1 MIAKSIKEIIGSNAY
16 PGRGIC
22 VGTSEDGKNAVC
34 AYFIMGR
41 SDNSRNRVF
50 KERENGDIY
59 TEAYDPSKCEDPLL
73 IIYNA
78 VRDCGKSLAVTNGDQ
93 TDTIYDA
100 ICEGGSFESGLRT
113 REFEPDAPNFTP
125 RISAILNFDGGYSYK
140 MSILKSA
147 DGDPAVCN
155 RYFYEYG
162 SVAGTGR
169 FIHTYEHDGNPLPTF
184 EGEPR
189 KVKIGDDIDAFAWE
203 IWNALNDDNKIS
215 LYVRYTDI
223 ASGKYISRIINKYSD

>member
-1 MIAKSIKEIIGSNAY
+1 MERLSLATELKENAY
-16 PGRGIC
+16 PGRGI
-22 VGTSEDGKNAVC
+22 VIGRSKDGSKAVT

-41 SDNSRNRVF
+41 SENSRNRVF
-50 KERENGDIY
+50 KEKENGDIY
-59 TEAYDPSKCEDPLL
+59 TEAFDPAKCEDPLL

-100 ICEGGSFESGLRT
+100 IAAGGSFESGLRT

-125 RISAILNFDGGYSYK
+125 RISAILDFDGGYSYK

-147 DGDPAVCN
+147 ANGAVCN
-155 RYFYEYG
+155 RFFYEYA
-162 SVAGTGR
+162 SVAGEGR

-189 KVKIGDDIDAFAWE
+189 LVAIPDDIEAFTTE
-203 IWNALNDDNKIS
+203 IWNALDENNKIS
-215 LYVRYTDI
+215 LYVRYTDLE
-223 ASGKYISRIINKYSD
+223 SGKYTAKLINKNS

>member
-1 MIAKSIKEIIGSNAY
+1 MTVKNIKDIIGTNAY

-22 VGTSEDGKNAVC
+22 VGTSEDGKSAVC

-41 SDNSRNRVF
+41 SENSRNRVF
-50 KERENGDIY
+50 KLKDNGDVY
-59 TEAYDPSKCEDPLL
+59 TEAFDPSKCEDPLL

-78 VRDCGKSLAVTNGDQ
+78 VRECKSSLVVTNGDQ

-100 ICEGGSFESGLRT
+100 IMAGGSFESGLRT

-125 RISAILNFDGGYSYK
+125 RISAILDFDADYSYK

-147 DGDPAVCN
+147 ANGYVCN
-155 RYFYEYG
+155 RFFYEYA
-162 SVAGTGR
+162 SVAGEGR

-189 KVKIGDDIDAFAWE
+189 LVCIPNDIDAFTSE
-203 IWNALNDDNKIS
+203 IWNALDANNKIS
-215 LYVRYTDI
+215 LYVRYTDLQ
-223 ASGKYISRIINKYSD
+223 SGEYTYRVMNKNS

>member
-1 MIAKSIKEIIGSNAY
+1 MTVKNIKDIIGTNAY

-22 VGTSEDGKNAVC
+22 VGTSADGKNAVC

-41 SDNSRNRVF
+41 SENSRNRVF
-50 KERENGDIY
+50 KLKDNGDVY

-78 VRDCGKSLAVTNGDQ
+78 VRDCGDSLAVTNGDQ

-100 ICEGGSFESGLRT
+100 IAAGGSFESGLRT

-125 RISAILNFDGGYSYK
+125 RISAILDFEGGYGYK

-147 DGDPAVCN
+147 ADGAVCN
-155 RYFYEYG
+155 RFFYEYA
-162 SVAGTGR
+162 SVAGEGR

-189 KVKIGDDIDAFAWE
+189 LVAIPDDIDAFTSE
-203 IWNALNDDNKIS
+203 IWNSLDENNKIS
-215 LYVRYTDI
+215 LYVRYTDL
-223 ASGKYISRIINKYSD
+223 ASGEYTYRVMNKNS